1 MSEYLSVSSVRSMVG
16 SGKFVENQHKS
27 YFYVDTWAVC
37 FSFVCIILCFT
48 VPGQVVDLALKPSPH
63 SISLEWKKPS
73 NNGDCVTRYTISWI
87 HTGSGNT
94 GTYNTGKEEYS
105 FVIGSLDACVLY
117 EISVSA
123 VNKNNQSNVAALNA
137 TTETDGK

>member
-1 MSEYLSVSSVRSMVG
+1 MVYFFSSVYIS
-16 SGKFVENQHKS
+16 
-27 YFYVDTWAVC
+27 
-37 FSFVCIILCFT
+37 LCFT
-48 VPGQVVDLALKPSPH
+48 VPGQVVDLDLKPSPH
-63 SISLEWKKPS
+63 SVSLEWKKPS
-73 NNGDCVTRYTISWI
+73 NNGDCVTHYTVSWR

-94 GTYNTGKEEYS
+94 GSNNTTKEEYS

-123 VNKNNQSNVAALNA
+123 VNENNKSNVAAVNV